1 MLKSAQGPA
10 KRCLSC
16 YCSLRPSEPQK
27 AQPVVVWPPILP
39 LHLKLSTGEST
50 ELLRRGTG
58 SVPSAQSTHQYH
70 QKPYTNQS
78 HLKIFGKVS
87 LSTKWLSAASD
98 QVCPLL
104 SAHVVAT
111 LPLIL
116 LVFSMGMAVPGH
128 PSSDVLL
135 PWSTRHLKEMTG
147 VYPSYHLV
155 SLSVLFFFQSQ
166 WALDDINT
174 PLTGFPYSTTD
185 QGVFFGR
192 QSNDVQGA
200 GPNFPACLFIFQNY
214 LHLKSFHFQ
223 AHSRWFAGLL
233 ITLSG
238 G

>member
-1 MLKSAQGPA
+1 MDWDPARTKLCFQFCSIIDSLSWTQITQWTSQLLHALNSCVNAFLLHKSASRWSYTAPCCGQLLLQQMGGGQQMLKSTQGPA

-98 QVCPLL
+98 
-104 SAHVVAT
+104 
-111 LPLIL
+111 
-116 LVFSMGMAVPGH
+116 
-128 PSSDVLL
+128 
-135 PWSTRHLKEMTG
+135 
-147 VYPSYHLV
+147 
-155 SLSVLFFFQSQ
+155 
-166 WALDDINT
+166 
-174 PLTGFPYSTTD
+174 
-185 QGVFFGR
+185 
-192 QSNDVQGA
+192 
-200 GPNFPACLFIFQNY
+200 
-214 LHLKSFHFQ
+214 
-223 AHSRWFAGLL
+223 
-233 ITLSG
+233 
-238 G
+238 